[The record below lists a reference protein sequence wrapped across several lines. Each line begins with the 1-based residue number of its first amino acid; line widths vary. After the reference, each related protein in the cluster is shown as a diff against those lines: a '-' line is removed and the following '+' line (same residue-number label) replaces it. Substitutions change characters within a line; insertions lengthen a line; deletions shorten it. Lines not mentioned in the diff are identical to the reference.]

1 MCPVTPQTYQ
11 ERVASQAHFPGRSP
25 TPPHLTLFNPESQ
38 GIREGVHPGSL
49 LWEALDKTK
58 ALSYYTYHIDLLGQI
73 YLTV

>member
-1 MCPVTPQTYQ
+1 MTRLLVHPMLTVLPPMRRY
-11 ERVASQAHFPGRSP
+11 P
-25 TPPHLTLFNPESQ
+25 TSSHPNAQ
-38 GIREGVHPGSL
+38 GIREGRHPGSL